1 MRKKLLFTAIPVGLV
16 AGELALAF
24 LLSFLISNSVY
35 VTLLVDFVFAV
46 GLGIWYYKFM
56 RQTNLQRQFGTA
68 RLVGLILIQCP
79 IWLLGQI
86 VATYL
91 IQVNAD
97 LYASQ
102 SEAFSDMSVFW
113 YLMLSICLAPITEE
127 LIFRGFWYT
136 YLKKAWGII
145 PAAFISALGFSVLH
159 GNLPQGYITLLM
171 GLFYALC
178 MEYTGRVWVVIALHM
193 AANILDGMSSLLL
206 VPTFFIEPWFFVPV
220 NLVCLTILIV
230 LIIRSRKH
238 VVSQPVQD
246 ASLNDKPVLADVHE
260 GMYEKTEQD
269 EAEQSIELK

>member
-1 MRKKLLFTAIPVGLV
+1 MRKKFLLTAIPVGLV

-24 LLSFLISNSVY
+24 LLSFLISNSIY
-35 VTLLVDFVFAV
+35 VTLIVDFVFAV
-46 GLGIWYYKFM
+46 GLGIWYYKSM
-56 RQTNLQRQFGTA
+56 RQTNLQHQFGTS
-68 RLVGLILIQCP
+68 RLIGLILVQCP

-97 LYASQ
+97 LYATQ
-102 SEAFSDMSVFW
+102 SEAFSDMSTFW
-113 YLMLSICLAPITEE
+113 YLMLSICLAPVTEE

-145 PAAFISALGFSVLH
+145 PAALISAFGFSVLH
-159 GNLPQGYITLLM
+159 GNLPQGYVTLLM

-178 MEYTGRVWVVIALHM
+178 MEYTGRIWVVIVLHM

-206 VPTFFIEPWFFVPV
+206 VPVFFIEPWFFVPI
-220 NLVCLTILIV
+220 NLVCLTVLFV

-238 VVSQPVQD
+238 VVLQPVQD
-246 ASLNDKPVLADVHE
+246 EFATGKPVLADVHE
-260 GMYEKTEQD
+260 GTYEKSEQD